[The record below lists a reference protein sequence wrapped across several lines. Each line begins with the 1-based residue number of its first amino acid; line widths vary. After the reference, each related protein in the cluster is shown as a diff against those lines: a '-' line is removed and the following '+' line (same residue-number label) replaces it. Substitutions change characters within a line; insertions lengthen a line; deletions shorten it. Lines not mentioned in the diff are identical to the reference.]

1 MPRRIPGLASSQGYI
16 FHFFTPGGLALVRDC
31 FITRFRRGAV
41 PVFVGLQKQID
52 SAARWGTGKGKC
64 VAHRAALDEDMGAYR
79 VTGTNMGG
87 GRALAPDTGGT
98 DAGTDRARM
107 LEEHEALDLAADW
120 SDISTGLRKDI
131 GQQLFG
137 QWIKPVQLGSFCK
150 ETGTLDLFLPTEFS
164 ANWVADR
171 FADRL
176 SLAWKIARPDVRNV
190 RILVHPGRRALP
202 ELRLAESGRRAAND
216 GAPVAQPGDAL
227 GMGGDFAALGSNGIG
242 GSIGLDASLTFTT
255 FVTGTANVLAS
266 NAAQRMAATET
277 PQFAPLYLKAATGQG
292 KTHLLHA
299 VGHAY
304 LAAHPRARIFYCS
317 AERFMVEFVQAL
329 RQNQMIEFK
338 GRLRGFDLLLVD
350 DIQFI
355 IGKASAQEELLYT
368 IDALLAEGKRL
379 CFAADRAPQAL
390 DGVEQRLLSRLSM
403 GLVADIQPADIELR
417 RAILEH
423 RLARFSPSHVP
434 SDVIEFLARTINRN
448 VRELVGGLNKL
459 IAYAQLT
466 GQPVSLAL
474 AEDQLTD
481 ILSAN
486 RRRITI
492 DEIQRT
498 VCQFYRVDRTEMG
511 SKRRARAVVRPRQVA
526 MYLAKVLTPRSYP
539 EIGRKFGGRDHSTV
553 IHAVRLIEDLRTR
566 DADMDGDV
574 RSLLRQLES

>member
-1 MPRRIPGLASSQGYI
+1 MTNNMSN
-16 FHFFTPGGLALVRDC
+16 
-31 FITRFRRGAV
+31 
-41 PVFVGLQKQID
+41 
-52 SAARWGTGKGKC
+52 KGKT
-64 VAHRAALDEDMGAYR
+64 DE
-79 VTGTNMGG
+79 
-87 GRALAPDTGGT
+87 
-98 DAGTDRARM
+98 ARTM
-107 LEEHEALDLAADW
+107 EDQEALDLAADW
-120 SDISTGLRKDI
+120 SDISQGLRKDL
-131 GQQLFG
+131 GQQLHT
-137 QWIKPVQLGSFCK
+137 QWIKPIQLGSFCK

-176 SLAWKIARPDVRNV
+176 SLAWKIARSEVRHV
-190 RILVHPGRRALP
+190 RIAVHPTRRQMP
-202 ELRLAESGRRAAND
+202 DLRLGAAPAGARRPAND
-216 GAPVAQPGDAL
+216 GVASVGLIEPAPLPVGEFATLGQP
-227 GMGGDFAALGSNGIG
+227 
-242 GSIGLDASLTFTT
+242 SIGLDPSLTFAT
-255 FVTGTANVLAS
+255 FVTGAANVLAC
-266 NAAQRMAATET
+266 NAAQRIAAAEK
-277 PQFAPLYLKAATGQG
+277 PQFSPLYLKAATGQG

-299 VGHAY
+299 IGHAF
-304 LAAHPRARIFYCS
+304 LANHPRGRIFYCS

-338 GRLRGFDLLLVD
+338 ARLRGFDLLMVD

-368 IDALLAEGKRL
+368 IDALLNEGKRL
-379 CFAADRAPQAL
+379 VFAADRAPQAL

-417 RAILEH
+417 RSILER
-423 RLARFSPSHVP
+423 RLARFAPTDVP
-434 SDVIEFLARTINRN
+434 ADVVEFLARTINRN

-466 GQPVSLAL
+466 GQKVSLQL
-474 AEDQLTD
+474 AEEQLTD

-498 VCQFYRVDRTEMG
+498 VCQFYRVDRTEMA

-553 IHAVRLIEDLRTR
+553 IHAVRLIEDLRAR

>member
-1 MPRRIPGLASSQGYI
+1 MTGTVWGGRRTETAAAKGKAAGLA
-16 FHFFTPGGLALVRDC
+16 
-31 FITRFRRGAV
+31 
-41 PVFVGLQKQID
+41 PV
-52 SAARWGTGKGKC
+52 
-64 VAHRAALDEDMGAYR
+64 EDQ
-79 VTGTNMGG
+79 
-87 GRALAPDTGGT
+87 D
-98 DAGTDRARM
+98 
-107 LEEHEALDLAADW
+107 ALDLAADW
-120 SDISTGLRKDI
+120 ADISQGLRKDL
-131 GQQLFG
+131 GLQLFN
-137 QWIKPVQLGSFCK
+137 QWIRPIHLGPFCK
-150 ETGTLDLFLPTEFS
+150 ETGTLDLYLPTEFS

-176 SLAWKIARPDVRNV
+176 TLAWKIARDVRNV
-190 RILVHPGRRALP
+190 RISAQPGRRAMP
-202 ELRLAESGRRAAND
+202 DLRLARDGGLSRPAND
-216 GAPVAQPGDAL
+216 GSVSRAVGLTIGDT
-227 GMGGDFAALGSNGIG
+227 AAGITDAIG
-242 GSIGLDASLTFTT
+242 LASIGLDPSLTFAS
-255 FVTGTANVLAS
+255 FVTGTSNVLAF
-266 NAAQRMAATET
+266 NAAQRMAAVEA
-277 PQFAPLYLKAATGQG
+277 PQFSPLYLKAATGQG
-292 KTHLLHA
+292 KTHLMHA
-299 VGHAY
+299 IGHTY

-338 GRLRGFDLLLVD
+338 SRLRGFDLLLVD

-379 CFAADRAPQAL
+379 VFAADRAPQAL

-403 GLVADIQPADIELR
+403 GLVADILPADIDLR
-417 RAILEH
+417 RAVLEH
-423 RLARFSPSHVP
+423 RLARFTSVMVP
-434 SDVIEFLARTINRN
+434 GDVIEFLARTINRN

-486 RRRITI
+486 RKRITI

-498 VCQFYRVDRTEMG
+498 VCQFYRVDRTEMS

-526 MYLAKVLTPRSYP
+526 MYLSKVLTPRSYP

>member
-1 MPRRIPGLASSQGYI
+1 MKGNPSANGKNDEERM
-16 FHFFTPGGLALVRDC
+16 RDE
-31 FITRFRRGAV
+31 
-41 PVFVGLQKQID
+41 Q
-52 SAARWGTGKGKC
+52 
-64 VAHRAALDEDMGAYR
+64 
-79 VTGTNMGG
+79 
-87 GRALAPDTGGT
+87 
-98 DAGTDRARM
+98 
-107 LEEHEALDLAADW
+107 EALDLAADW
-120 SDISTGLRKDI
+120 ADISQGLRKDL
-131 GQQLFG
+131 GHQLHG
-137 QWIKPVQLGSFCK
+137 QWIKPIQVGAMCK
-150 ETGTLDLFLPTEFS
+150 QSGTLDLHLPTEFS

-176 SLAWKIARPDVRNV
+176 SLAWKIARPDIRNV
-190 RILVHPGRRALP
+190 RISVLPGRRALP
-202 ELRLAESGRRAAND
+202 GLRLGREDGGRRAAND
-216 GAPVAQPGDAL
+216 SAIMSLPGDAL
-227 GMGGDFAALGSNGIG
+227 GMAAAELGTMGQAP
-242 GSIGLDASLTFTT
+242 IGLDPSLTFTS
-255 FVTGTANVLAS
+255 FVTGSANVLAS
-266 NAAQRMAATET
+266 NAAQRMAAVEL

-299 VGHAY
+299 IGHAY
-304 LAAHPRARIFYCS
+304 LGNHPRARIFYCS

-329 RQNQMIEFK
+329 RQNQTIEFK
-338 GRLRGFDLLLVD
+338 ARLRGFDLLLVD

-379 CFAADRAPQAL
+379 VFAADRAPQAL

-423 RLARFSPSHVP
+423 RLLRFSPTHVP
-434 SDVIEFLARTINRN
+434 ADVVEFLARTINRN

-466 GQPVSLAL
+466 GQVVSLQL
-474 AEDQLTD
+474 AEEQLTD

-498 VCQFYRVDRTEMG
+498 VCQFYRVDRTEMS

>member
-1 MPRRIPGLASSQGYI
+1 MAKSGSGNDRLTAMKSKAE
-16 FHFFTPGGLALVRDC
+16 GGEVEDQE
-31 FITRFRRGAV
+31 AV
-41 PVFVGLQKQID
+41 
-52 SAARWGTGKGKC
+52 
-64 VAHRAALDEDMGAYR
+64 
-79 VTGTNMGG
+79 N
-87 GRALAPDTGGT
+87 
-98 DAGTDRARM
+98 
-107 LEEHEALDLAADW
+107 LAADW
-120 SDISTGLRKDI
+120 ADISQGLRKDL
-131 GQQLFG
+131 GHQLHG
-137 QWIKPVQLGSFCK
+137 QWIKPIQLGTFCK
-150 ETGTLDLFLPTEFS
+150 DTGTLDLFLPTEFS

-176 SLAWKIARPDVRNV
+176 SLAWKIARSEVRHV
-190 RILVHPGRRALP
+190 RISVHPGRRNMQ
-202 ELRLAESGRRAAND
+202 ELRLRGDGGIDMARHHAAND
-216 GAPVAQPGDAL
+216 GSDPAGIAL
-227 GMGGDFAALGSNGIG
+227 GADTIGSQGFT
-242 GSIGLDASLTFTT
+242 SSVGLDPSLTFQA
-255 FVTGTANVLAS
+255 FVTGKSNVLAF
-266 NAAQRMAATET
+266 NAAERVAKPET
-277 PQFAPLYLKAATGQG
+277 PQFSPLYLKAATGQG

-299 VGHAY
+299 IGHAY
-304 LAAHPRARIFYCS
+304 LANHPRARIFYCS

-329 RQNQMIEFK
+329 RQGQTIGFK
-338 GRLRGFDLLLVD
+338 ARLRGFDLLLVD

-379 CFAADRAPQAL
+379 VFAADRAPQAL

-417 RAILEH
+417 RSILESK
-423 RLARFSPSHVP
+423 LGKFAPLEVP
-434 SDVIEFLARTINRN
+434 TDVIEFLARTINRN

-466 GQPVSLAL
+466 GQEVSLQL
-474 AEDQLTD
+474 AEEQLTD

-498 VCQFYRVDRTEMG
+498 VCQFYRVDRSEMS

-553 IHAVRLIEDLRTR
+553 IHAVRLIEDLRLR

>member
-1 MPRRIPGLASSQGYI
+1 MGKAFSSI
-16 FHFFTPGGLALVRDC
+16 M
-31 FITRFRRGAV
+31 
-41 PVFVGLQKQID
+41 
-52 SAARWGTGKGKC
+52 
-64 VAHRAALDEDMGAYR
+64 DEDQ
-79 VTGTNMGG
+79 
-87 GRALAPDTGGT
+87 
-98 DAGTDRARM
+98 
-107 LEEHEALDLAADW
+107 EALDLAADW
-120 SDISTGLRKDI
+120 ADISQGLRKDL
-131 GQQLFG
+131 GQQLHS

-150 ETGTLDLFLPTEFS
+150 DTGTLDLFLPTEFS

-190 RILVHPGRRALP
+190 RISVHPVRRQVAD
-202 ELRLAESGRRAAND
+202 LRLGANGGQRRTGAD
-216 GAPVAQPGDAL
+216 GAIAQAGAAMNGFADDQFGAL
-227 GMGGDFAALGSNGIG
+227 TQGTV
-242 GSIGLDASLTFTT
+242 GLDPTLTFQT
-255 FVTGTANVLAS
+255 FVTGNANVLAF

-277 PQFAPLYLKAATGQG
+277 PQFSPLYLKAATGQG

-299 VGHAY
+299 VGHSF
-304 LAAHPRARIFYCS
+304 LAEHPRARIFYCS

-338 GRLRGFDLLLVD
+338 SRLRGFDLLLVD

-368 IDALLAEGKRL
+368 IDALLGEGKRL
-379 CFAADRAPQAL
+379 VFAADRAPQSL

-417 RAILEH
+417 RMILEN
-423 RLARFSPSHVP
+423 RLSRFAPTQVP
-434 SDVIEFLARTINRN
+434 ADVIEFLARTINRN

-466 GQPVSLAL
+466 GQAVSLQL
-474 AEDQLTD
+474 AEEQLTD

-498 VCQFYRVDRTEMG
+498 VCQFYRVDRQEMS

-553 IHAVRLIEDLRTR
+553 IHAVRLIEELRTR

>member
-1 MPRRIPGLASSQGYI
+1 MTNNMSN
-16 FHFFTPGGLALVRDC
+16 
-31 FITRFRRGAV
+31 
-41 PVFVGLQKQID
+41 
-52 SAARWGTGKGKC
+52 KGKT
-64 VAHRAALDEDMGAYR
+64 DE
-79 VTGTNMGG
+79 
-87 GRALAPDTGGT
+87 
-98 DAGTDRARM
+98 ARTM
-107 LEEHEALDLAADW
+107 EDQEALDLAADW
-120 SDISTGLRKDI
+120 SDISQGLRKDL
-131 GQQLFG
+131 GQQLHT
-137 QWIKPVQLGSFCK
+137 QWIKPIQLGSFCK

-176 SLAWKIARPDVRNV
+176 SLAWKIARSEVRHV
-190 RILVHPGRRALP
+190 RIAVHPTRRQMP
-202 ELRLAESGRRAAND
+202 DLRLGAASAGARRPAND
-216 GAPVAQPGDAL
+216 GVASVGLIEPAPQPVGEFATL
-227 GMGGDFAALGSNGIG
+227 GQP
-242 GSIGLDASLTFTT
+242 SIGLDPSLTFAT
-255 FVTGTANVLAS
+255 FVTGAANVLAC
-266 NAAQRMAATET
+266 NAAQRIAAAEK
-277 PQFAPLYLKAATGQG
+277 PQFSPLYLKAATGQG

-299 VGHAY
+299 IGHAF
-304 LAAHPRARIFYCS
+304 LANHPRGRIFYCS

-338 GRLRGFDLLLVD
+338 ARLRGFDLLMVD

-368 IDALLAEGKRL
+368 IDALLNEGKRL
-379 CFAADRAPQAL
+379 VFAADRAPQAL

-417 RAILEH
+417 RSILER
-423 RLARFSPSHVP
+423 RLARFAPTDVP
-434 SDVIEFLARTINRN
+434 ADVVEFLARTINRN

-466 GQPVSLAL
+466 GQKVSLQL
-474 AEDQLTD
+474 AEEQLTD

-498 VCQFYRVDRTEMG
+498 VCQFYRVDRTEMA

-553 IHAVRLIEDLRTR
+553 IHAVRLIEDLRAR

>member
-1 MPRRIPGLASSQGYI
+1 MEEDQE
-16 FHFFTPGGLALVRDC
+16 
-31 FITRFRRGAV
+31 AV
-41 PVFVGLQKQID
+41 
-52 SAARWGTGKGKC
+52 
-64 VAHRAALDEDMGAYR
+64 
-79 VTGTNMGG
+79 N
-87 GRALAPDTGGT
+87 
-98 DAGTDRARM
+98 
-107 LEEHEALDLAADW
+107 LAADW
-120 SDISTGLRKDI
+120 ADISQGLRKDLGHQI
-131 GQQLFG
+131 HS
-137 QWIKPVQLGSFCK
+137 QWIKPIHPGTYCK
-150 ETGTLDLFLPTEFS
+150 ETGTLDLYLPTEFS
-164 ANWVADR
+164 ANWVSDR

-176 SLAWKIARPDVRNV
+176 SLAWKIARPDVRHV
-190 RILVHPGRRALP
+190 RILVNPGRRQLP
-202 ELRLAESGRRAAND
+202 ELRLGGGARPGSAPAND
-216 GAPVAQPGDAL
+216 SAHGSSDSMTSAFAGDSFSAIGQGAA
-227 GMGGDFAALGSNGIG
+227 GI
-242 GSIGLDASLTFTT
+242 DASQTFAS
-255 FVTGTANVLAS
+255 FVTGTANVLAF
-266 NAAQRMAATET
+266 NAAQRMAATEK
-277 PQFAPLYLKAATGQG
+277 PQFSPLYLKGATGQG

-299 VGHAY
+299 IGHAY
-304 LAAHPRARIFYCS
+304 LSAHPHARIFYCS

-338 GRLRGFDLLLVD
+338 SRLRGFDLLLVD

-379 CFAADRAPQAL
+379 VFAADRAPQAL
-390 DGVEQRLLSRLSM
+390 DGVEPRLLSRLSM
-403 GLVADIQPADIELR
+403 GLVADIMPADIELR
-417 RAILEH
+417 RSILEN
-423 RLARFSPSHVP
+423 RLQRFSSIEVP
-434 SDVIEFLARTINRN
+434 ADVIEFLARTINRN

-466 GQPVSLAL
+466 GQAVSLQL
-474 AEDQLTD
+474 AEEQLTD

-498 VCQFYRVDRTEMG
+498 VCQFYRIDRTEMS

-553 IHAVRLIEDLRTR
+553 IHAVRLIEELRTR

>member
-1 MPRRIPGLASSQGYI
+1 M
-16 FHFFTPGGLALVRDC
+16 
-31 FITRFRRGAV
+31 
-41 PVFVGLQKQID
+41 
-52 SAARWGTGKGKC
+52 
-64 VAHRAALDEDMGAYR
+64 M
-79 VTGTNMGG
+79 
-87 GRALAPDTGGT
+87 
-98 DAGTDRARM
+98 
-107 LEEHEALDLAADW
+107 EEQEALDLAADW
-120 SDISTGLRKDI
+120 ADISRGLRKDL
-131 GQQLFG
+131 GNQLYS
-137 QWIKPVQLGSFCK
+137 QWIKPIQLGSLCK
-150 ETGTLDLFLPTEFS
+150 QSGTLDLYLPNEFS
-164 ANWVADR
+164 ANWVSDR

-176 SLAWKIARPDVRNV
+176 SLAWKIARPDIRNV
-190 RILVHPGRRALP
+190 QIGVLPGRRAMP
-202 ELRLAESGRRAAND
+202 GLRLGREEGRRAAND
-216 GAPVAQPGDAL
+216 GAPLAQPGDAL
-227 GMGGDFAALGSNGIG
+227 GMGAAELGALGQGP
-242 GSIGLDASLTFTT
+242 IGLDPSLTFAS
-255 FVTGTANVLAS
+255 FVTGSANVLAS
-266 NAAQRMAATET
+266 NAAQRMAAPET

-299 VGHAY
+299 IGHAY
-304 LAAHPRARIFYCS
+304 LANHQRARIFYCS

-329 RQNQMIEFK
+329 RQNQTIEFK
-338 GRLRGFDLLLVD
+338 ARLRGFDLLLVD

-379 CFAADRAPQAL
+379 VFAADRAPQAL

-417 RAILEH
+417 RSILEH
-423 RLARFSPSHVP
+423 RLQRFSPSHVP
-434 SDVIEFLARTINRN
+434 GDVVEFLARTINRN

-466 GQPVSLAL
+466 GQAVSLQL
-474 AEDQLTD
+474 AEEQLTD

-498 VCQFYRVDRTEMG
+498 VCQFYRVDRTEMA

>member
-1 MPRRIPGLASSQGYI
+1 M
-16 FHFFTPGGLALVRDC
+16 
-31 FITRFRRGAV
+31 
-41 PVFVGLQKQID
+41 
-52 SAARWGTGKGKC
+52 
-64 VAHRAALDEDMGAYR
+64 
-79 VTGTNMGG
+79 
-87 GRALAPDTGGT
+87 
-98 DAGTDRARM
+98 
-107 LEEHEALDLAADW
+107 EEQEALDLAADW
-120 SDISTGLRKDI
+120 ADISRGLRKDL
-131 GQQLFG
+131 GNQLYS
-137 QWIKPVQLGSFCK
+137 QWIKPIQLGSLCK
-150 ETGTLDLFLPTEFS
+150 QTGTLDLYLPNEFS

-176 SLAWKIARPDVRNV
+176 SLAWKIARPDIRNV
-190 RILVHPGRRALP
+190 QISVLPGRRAMP
-202 ELRLAESGRRAAND
+202 GLRLGREEGRRAAND
-216 GAPVAQPGDAL
+216 GASLAQPGDAL
-227 GMGGDFAALGSNGIG
+227 GMGAAEMGALGQGPV
-242 GSIGLDASLTFTT
+242 GLDPSLTFAS
-255 FVTGTANVLAS
+255 FVTGSANILAS

-299 VGHAY
+299 IGHAY
-304 LAAHPRARIFYCS
+304 LANHQRARIFYCS

-329 RQNQMIEFK
+329 RQNQTIEFK
-338 GRLRGFDLLLVD
+338 ARLRGFDLLLVD

-379 CFAADRAPQAL
+379 VFAADRAPQAL

-417 RAILEH
+417 RSILEH
-423 RLARFSPSHVP
+423 RLQRFSPSHVP
-434 SDVIEFLARTINRN
+434 GDVVEFLARTINRN

-466 GQPVSLAL
+466 GQAVSLQL
-474 AEDQLTD
+474 AEEQLTD

-498 VCQFYRVDRTEMG
+498 VCQFYRVDRTEMA

>member
-1 MPRRIPGLASSQGYI
+1 MFGGPGMS
-16 FHFFTPGGLALVRDC
+16 H
-31 FITRFRRGAV
+31 
-41 PVFVGLQKQID
+41 
-52 SAARWGTGKGKC
+52 KGK
-64 VAHRAALDEDMGAYR
+64 ASE
-79 VTGTNMGG
+79 
-87 GRALAPDTGGT
+87 
-98 DAGTDRARM
+98 ARM
-107 LEEHEALDLAADW
+107 TEDQEALDLAADW
-120 SDISTGLRKDI
+120 ADISQGLRKDL
-131 GQQLFG
+131 GQQLHS
-137 QWIKPVQLGSFCK
+137 QWIKPIQLGSFCK

-176 SLAWKIARPDVRNV
+176 SLAWKIARSEVRHV
-190 RILVHPGRRALP
+190 RISVHPARRQMPDLRMAGAGRRP
-202 ELRLAESGRRAAND
+202 AND
-216 GAPVAQPGDAL
+216 GAPSAPISQPAPL
-227 GMGGDFAALGSNGIG
+227 NLAGGDLGSGEFSMLG
-242 GSIGLDASLTFTT
+242 QPAVGLDPSLTFAS
-255 FVTGTANVLAS
+255 FVTGTANVLAC
-266 NAAQRMAATET
+266 NAAQRMTAIEK
-277 PQFAPLYLKAATGQG
+277 PQFSPLYLKAATGQG

-299 VGHAY
+299 IGHAF
-304 LAAHPRARIFYCS
+304 LLNHPRGRIFYCS

-338 GRLRGFDLLLVD
+338 ARLRGFDLLMVD

-368 IDALLAEGKRL
+368 IDALLNEGKRL
-379 CFAADRAPQAL
+379 VFAADRAPQAL

-417 RAILEH
+417 RKILEH
-423 RLARFSPSHVP
+423 RLARFAPTAVP
-434 SDVIEFLARTINRN
+434 DDVIEFLARTINRN
-448 VRELVGGLNKL
+448 IRELVGGLNKL

-466 GQPVSLAL
+466 GQSVSLQL
-474 AEDQLTD
+474 AEEQLTD

-498 VCQFYRVDRTEMG
+498 VCQFYRVDRTEMA

-553 IHAVRLIEDLRTR
+553 IHAVRLIEDLRAR

-574 RSLLRQLES
+574 RTLLRQLED

>member
-1 MPRRIPGLASSQGYI
+1 MPANGQLEPETGDGGKSEADRIREAQ
-16 FHFFTPGGLALVRDC
+16 
-31 FITRFRRGAV
+31 
-41 PVFVGLQKQID
+41 
-52 SAARWGTGKGKC
+52 
-64 VAHRAALDEDMGAYR
+64 
-79 VTGTNMGG
+79 
-87 GRALAPDTGGT
+87 
-98 DAGTDRARM
+98 
-107 LEEHEALDLAADW
+107 EALDLAADW
-120 SDISTGLRKDI
+120 SDISQGLRKDL
-131 GQQLFG
+131 GQQLHS
-137 QWIKPVQLGSFCK
+137 QWIKPIQLGSFCK

-164 ANWVADR
+164 ANWVSDR

-176 SLAWKIARPDVRNV
+176 SLAWKIARPDVRAV
-190 RILVHPGRRALP
+190 RLSVMPGRRAP
-202 ELRLAESGRRAAND
+202 QGLRFGSSDGGRRAAND
-216 GAPVAQPGDAL
+216 GAIHSQPGDAL
-227 GMGGDFAALGSNGIG
+227 GMSAAELGGMGPGGLGSA
-242 GSIGLDASLTFTT
+242 SIGLDPSLTFTT
-255 FVTGTANVLAS
+255 FVSGSANVLAS

-299 VGHAY
+299 IGHAY
-304 LAAHPRARIFYCS
+304 LASHPRARIFYCS

-329 RQNQMIEFK
+329 RQNQTIEFK
-338 GRLRGFDLLLVD
+338 TRLRGFDLLLVD

-379 CFAADRAPQAL
+379 VFAADRAPQAL

-417 RAILEH
+417 RTILEH
-423 RLARFSPSHVP
+423 RLQRFSPTHVP
-434 SDVIEFLARTINRN
+434 ADVVEFLARTINRN

-466 GQPVSLAL
+466 GQAVSLQL
-474 AEDQLTD
+474 AEEQLTD

-498 VCQFYRVDRTEMG
+498 VCQFYRVDRTEMS

>member
-1 MPRRIPGLASSQGYI
+1 MIR
-16 FHFFTPGGLALVRDC
+16 
-31 FITRFRRGAV
+31 
-41 PVFVGLQKQID
+41 K
-52 SAARWGTGKGKC
+52 AA
-64 VAHRAALDEDMGAYR
+64 EDME
-79 VTGTNMGG
+79 
-87 GRALAPDTGGT
+87 DQ
-98 DAGTDRARM
+98 
-107 LEEHEALDLAADW
+107 EALDLAADW
-120 SDISTGLRKDI
+120 GDIVQGLRKDL
-131 GQQLFG
+131 GQQIFS
-137 QWIKPVQLGSFCK
+137 QWIRPIQLGSFCK
-150 ETGTLDLFLPTEFS
+150 DTGTLHLFLPTEFS
-164 ANWVADR
+164 ANWVQDR

-190 RILVHPGRRALP
+190 KIGVHPGRRKITDLD
-202 ELRLAESGRRAAND
+202 LSGEDGFGHRAAND
-216 GAPVAQPGDAL
+216 MPRAL
-227 GMGGDFAALGSNGIG
+227 ESIG
-242 GSIGLDASLTFTT
+242 EEGFTSSIGLDPSLTFTA
-255 FVTGTANVLAS
+255 FVPGTTNVLAK
-266 NAAQRMAATET
+266 NAAERMALTEK
-277 PQFAPLYLKAATGQG
+277 PQFSPLYLKAATGQG

-299 VGHAY
+299 IGHSY
-304 LAAHPRARIFYCS
+304 LQAHPRSRIFYCS

-329 RQNQMIEFK
+329 KSNEMMEFK
-338 GRLRGFDLLLVD
+338 ARLRGFDLLLVD

-379 CFAADRAPQAL
+379 VFAADRAPQAL
-390 DGVEQRLLSRLSM
+390 DGVEPRLLSRLSM

-417 RAILEH
+417 RAILH
-423 RLARFSPSHVP
+423 SKLARFAPLNVP
-434 SDVIEFLARTINRN
+434 EDVIEFLARTVNRN

-466 GQPVSLAL
+466 GQDVSLQL
-474 AEDQLTD
+474 AEEQLTD

-498 VCQFYRVDRTEMG
+498 VCQFYRIDRSEMS

-553 IHAVRLIEDLRTR
+553 IHAVRLIEDLRKR

>member
-1 MPRRIPGLASSQGYI
+1 M
-16 FHFFTPGGLALVRDC
+16 
-31 FITRFRRGAV
+31 
-41 PVFVGLQKQID
+41 
-52 SAARWGTGKGKC
+52 
-64 VAHRAALDEDMGAYR
+64 RAEK
-79 VTGTNMGG
+79 
-87 GRALAPDTGGT
+87 
-98 DAGTDRARM
+98 
-107 LEEHEALDLAADW
+107 EALDLAADW
-120 SDISTGLRKDI
+120 ADISQGLRKDL
-131 GQQLFG
+131 GQQLHS
-137 QWIKPVQLGSFCK
+137 QWIRPIQLGTVCK
-150 ETGTLDLFLPTEFS
+150 ESGTLDLYLPTEFS

-176 SLAWKIARPDVRNV
+176 SLAWKIACPDIRNV
-190 RILVHPGRRALP
+190 RISVAPSRRAP
-202 ELRLAESGRRAAND
+202 AGLRFGSADGSRRGLGEAAV
-216 GAPVAQPGDAL
+216 AAQPGDAL
-227 GMGGDFAALGSNGIG
+227 GMTAAELGSGPNGLG
-242 GSIGLDASLTFTT
+242 TASIGLDPSLTFTT
-255 FVTGTANVLAS
+255 FVTGSANVLAS

-299 VGHAY
+299 IGHAY

-329 RQNQMIEFK
+329 RQNQTIEFK
-338 GRLRGFDLLLVD
+338 ARLRGFDLLLVD

-379 CFAADRAPQAL
+379 VFAADRAPQAL

-417 RAILEH
+417 RLILEH
-423 RLARFSPSHVP
+423 RLQRFSPTHVP
-434 SDVIEFLARTINRN
+434 SDVVEFLARTINRN

-466 GQPVSLAL
+466 GQAVSLQL
-474 AEDQLTD
+474 AEEQLTD

-498 VCQFYRVDRTEMG
+498 VCQFYRVDRTEMA

>member
-1 MPRRIPGLASSQGYI
+1 MP
-16 FHFFTPGGLALVRDC
+16 
-31 FITRFRRGAV
+31 
-41 PVFVGLQKQID
+41 
-52 SAARWGTGKGKC
+52 
-64 VAHRAALDEDMGAYR
+64 EDQ
-79 VTGTNMGG
+79 
-87 GRALAPDTGGT
+87 
-98 DAGTDRARM
+98 DAM
-107 LEEHEALDLAADW
+107 DLAADW
-120 SDISTGLRKDI
+120 ADISQGLRKDL
-131 GQQLFG
+131 GQQLHS

-164 ANWVADR
+164 ANWVTDR
-171 FADRL
+171 FSDRL
-176 SLAWKIARPDVRNV
+176 SLAWKIARPDVRHV
-190 RILVHPGRRALP
+190 RITVQPGRRQIS
-202 ELRLAESGRRAAND
+202 ELRFGAGGTARSAAND
-216 GAPVAQPGDAL
+216 SPRQLQDSGLMSIGGAMAPSEDLGQPGQPP
-227 GMGGDFAALGSNGIG
+227 
-242 GSIGLDASLTFTT
+242 IGLDPSLTFTT
-255 FVTGTANVLAS
+255 FVTGTANVLAF
-266 NAAQRMAATET
+266 NAAQRMAAIEA
-277 PQFAPLYLKAATGQG
+277 PQFSPLYLKAATGQG

-299 VGHAY
+299 IGHNY
-304 LAAHPRARIFYCS
+304 LATHPRARIFYCS

-338 GRLRGFDLLLVD
+338 ARLRGFDLLLVD

-379 CFAADRAPQAL
+379 VFAADRAPQAL

-403 GLVADIQPADIELR
+403 GLVADIQPADIDLR
-417 RAILEH
+417 RSILEH
-423 RLARFSPSHVP
+423 RLARFAPANVP

-466 GQPVSLAL
+466 GQEVSLQL
-474 AEDQLTD
+474 AEEQLTD

-486 RRRITI
+486 RKRITI

-498 VCQFYRVDRTEMG
+498 VCQFYRVDRTEMA

>member
-1 MPRRIPGLASSQGYI
+1 MEEDQE
-16 FHFFTPGGLALVRDC
+16 
-31 FITRFRRGAV
+31 AV
-41 PVFVGLQKQID
+41 
-52 SAARWGTGKGKC
+52 
-64 VAHRAALDEDMGAYR
+64 
-79 VTGTNMGG
+79 N
-87 GRALAPDTGGT
+87 
-98 DAGTDRARM
+98 
-107 LEEHEALDLAADW
+107 LAADW
-120 SDISTGLRKDI
+120 ADISQGLRKDL
-131 GQQLFG
+131 GQQVHG
-137 QWIKPVQLGSFCK
+137 QWIKPIQPGNYCP
-150 ETGTLDLFLPTEFS
+150 ETGTLDLYLPTEFS
-164 ANWVADR
+164 ANWVQDR

-176 SLAWKIARPDVRNV
+176 SLAWKIARPDVRHV
-190 RILVHPGRRALP
+190 RILVHPGRKQLP
-202 ELRLAESGRRAAND
+202 ELRLGSGGNPRRPANDSSAQSDPLAAALEGEAFATLSQGAAN
-216 GAPVAQPGDAL
+216 
-227 GMGGDFAALGSNGIG
+227 I
-242 GSIGLDASLTFTT
+242 DASQTFSS
-255 FVTGTANVLAS
+255 FVTGTSNVLAA

-277 PQFAPLYLKAATGQG
+277 PQFSPLYLKAATGQG

-299 VGHAY
+299 IGHAY
-304 LAAHPRARIFYCS
+304 LAAHPHARIFYCS

-338 GRLRGFDLLLVD
+338 SRLRGFDLLLVD

-368 IDALLAEGKRL
+368 IDALLQEGKRL
-379 CFAADRAPQAL
+379 VFAADRAPQAL
-390 DGVEQRLLSRLSM
+390 DGVEPRLLSRLSM
-403 GLVADIQPADIELR
+403 GLVADIQSADIELR
-417 RAILEH
+417 RSILES
-423 RLARFSPSHVP
+423 RLTRFASISVP
-434 SDVIEFLARTINRN
+434 ADVIEFLARTINRN

-466 GQPVSLAL
+466 GQAVSLQL
-474 AEDQLTD
+474 AEEQLTD

-498 VCQFYRVDRTEMG
+498 VCQFYRIDKTEMS

-553 IHAVRLIEDLRTR
+553 IHAVRLIEELRTR

>member
-1 MPRRIPGLASSQGYI
+1 
-16 FHFFTPGGLALVRDC
+16 
-31 FITRFRRGAV
+31 
-41 PVFVGLQKQID
+41 
-52 SAARWGTGKGKC
+52 
-64 VAHRAALDEDMGAYR
+64 
-79 VTGTNMGG
+79 MGG
-87 GRALAPDTGGT
+87 TQGQPSAEGQSEADRLRAQQ
-98 DAGTDRARM
+98 
-107 LEEHEALDLAADW
+107 EALDIAADW
-120 SDISTGLRKDI
+120 ADISQGLRKDL
-131 GQQLFG
+131 GQQLHS
-137 QWIKPVQLGSFCK
+137 QWIKPIQPGPFCK
-150 ETGTLDLFLPTEFS
+150 ETGTLDLYLPTEFS
-164 ANWVADR
+164 ANWVSDR

-176 SLAWKIARPDVRNV
+176 SLAWKIARPDVRHV
-190 RILVHPGRRALP
+190 RISVSPARRAP
-202 ELRLAESGRRAAND
+202 QGLRFGD
-216 GAPVAQPGDAL
+216 GARRSSEAPVPAQPGDAL
-227 GMGGDFAALGSNGIG
+227 GMGAAELGTLGQ
-242 GSIGLDASLTFTT
+242 GSIGLDPSLTFAT
-255 FVTGTANVLAS
+255 FVTGSANVLAS

-299 VGHAY
+299 IGHAY

-329 RQNQMIEFK
+329 RQNQTIEFK
-338 GRLRGFDLLLVD
+338 ARLRGFDLLLVD

-379 CFAADRAPQAL
+379 VFAADRAPQAL

-423 RLARFSPSHVP
+423 RLQRFAPTHVP
-434 SDVIEFLARTINRN
+434 ADVVEFLARTINRN

-466 GQPVSLAL
+466 GQAVSLQL
-474 AEDQLTD
+474 AEEQLTD

-498 VCQFYRVDRTEMG
+498 VCQFYRVDRTEMA

>member
-1 MPRRIPGLASSQGYI
+1 M
-16 FHFFTPGGLALVRDC
+16 
-31 FITRFRRGAV
+31 
-41 PVFVGLQKQID
+41 
-52 SAARWGTGKGKC
+52 
-64 VAHRAALDEDMGAYR
+64 M
-79 VTGTNMGG
+79 
-87 GRALAPDTGGT
+87 
-98 DAGTDRARM
+98 
-107 LEEHEALDLAADW
+107 EEQEALDLAADW
-120 SDISTGLRKDI
+120 ADISRGLRKDL
-131 GQQLFG
+131 GNQLYS
-137 QWIKPVQLGSFCK
+137 QWIRPIQLGSLCK
-150 ETGTLDLFLPTEFS
+150 QSGTLDLYLPNEFA
-164 ANWVADR
+164 ANWVSDR

-176 SLAWKIARPDVRNV
+176 SLAWKIARPDIRNV
-190 RILVHPGRRALP
+190 QIAVLPGRRAMP
-202 ELRLAESGRRAAND
+202 GLRLGREDGRRAAND
-216 GAPVAQPGDAL
+216 GAPLAQPGDAL
-227 GMGGDFAALGSNGIG
+227 GMGAAELGSLGQG
-242 GSIGLDASLTFTT
+242 PIGLDPSLTFAS
-255 FVTGTANVLAS
+255 FVTGSANVLAS
-266 NAAQRMAATET
+266 NAAQRMAAPET

-299 VGHAY
+299 IGHAY
-304 LAAHPRARIFYCS
+304 LANHQRARIFYCS

-329 RQNQMIEFK
+329 RQNQTIEFK
-338 GRLRGFDLLLVD
+338 ARLRGFDLLLVD

-379 CFAADRAPQAL
+379 VFAADRAPQAL

-417 RAILEH
+417 RSILEH
-423 RLARFSPSHVP
+423 RLQRFSPSHVP
-434 SDVIEFLARTINRN
+434 GDVVEFLARTINRN

-466 GQPVSLAL
+466 GQAVSLQL
-474 AEDQLTD
+474 AEEQLTD

-498 VCQFYRVDRTEMG
+498 VCQFYRVDRTEMA

-566 DADMDGDV
+566 DA
-574 RSLLRQLES
+574 